1 MKKTQLINSI
11 KIFFAGGLVWVPFLV
26 GADLVI
32 CDGPKCH
39 FGDLITLVDSVLDY
53 ILAISASLAA
63 IMFSY
68 AGFLYLTA
76 QGETGKR
83 TKANQVFV
91 NVGKGLFFV
100 VAAWLIVKA
109 VLLGLGTKVGYYL
122 LDL

>member
-1 MKKTQLINSI
+1 MKKIQLINRI
-11 KIFFAGGLVWVPFLV
+11 EIFFLTGLIWIPFIV
-26 GADLVI
+26 GADLVS
-32 CDGPKCH
+32 CDGPNCH
-39 FGDLITLVDSVLDY
+39 FEDLITLVDSVLDY
-53 ILAISASLAA
+53 ILAISASIAA

-109 VLLGLGTKVGYYL
+109 VLLGLKTKEGFYF